1 LKESDIIKR
10 LQSLALKESLN
21 VDKDAFAAIA
31 SRADGSL
38 RDAEMLLDQLSLLD
52 KTISSD
58 MVQELVGL
66 IPENK
71 LLDLLDVALSADTV
85 HTVRQMRQVLDLGVD
100 PLSLV
105 SQLAS
110 LITNL
115 LAGSFNMH
123 QCEIREDGFFKRDF
137 PRKEELRQLCQALK
151 VLSEAEK
158 QLRVSGDRPTW
169 LTAALLQFAP
179 DHSFLPS
186 SANAS
191 TQQISRLSSFK
202 AGFSKEETAQESLQ
216 SRGLQTKDEQLS
228 ASQKFNISQQSTIST
243 SVPTLAMCM
252 ETKRRKRTSR
262 SRPLGIQAD
271 AKVHPAELPLDNV
284 YWSKPRSSDWWLQ
297 QQKHWVG
304 ADDMPATN
312 DVLLCTSDSSKP
324 VYSSGF
330 RRLHRQKLKGIW
342 NQVLQLIHSDSMQ
355 QFLLNHGNLLAISIA
370 NDDTHAITQLEF
382 QQLHHK
388 LKAER
393 SRSQICHALQMV
405 LNCPV
410 ELQIS
415 LLGRPPTLNTND
427 STIARIQEAE
437 YTKSQGTRR
446 ASCSRLRSEEEM
458 VEQSNNFHTRVILL
472 KEKGLNRSRA
482 RSKSEITGQLSN
494 SFPRI
499 KESGSRSFGGEY
511 TEWQTLK
518 DPQGQGE
525 KKVMKQQC
533 QRQKMQKLHE
543 KQTLHKP
550 ATTRGGVGLTSMS
563 EPLWNL
569 RFEQINPLLENHR
582 SILCWK
588 IAHSDKRK
596 RKSRGQRAKGK
607 SLLLGLVPC
616 TRSKLRKPITSPNL
630 RTRIGRSVESH
641 RCEQPIDLERWT
653 WPPTSS

>member
-21 VDKDAFAAIA
+21 VDKDAFTAIA

-58 MVQELVGL
+58 MVQELVGM

-137 PRKEELRQLCQALK
+137 PRKEEVRRLRQALK

-186 SANAS
+186 SANTS
-191 TQQISRLSSFK
+191 TQQITPRTSFK
-202 AGFSKEETAQESLQ
+202 AGFGKEETAQESLQ

-262 SRPLGIQAD
+262 SHPWGIQAD

-284 YWSKPRSSDWWLQ
+284 YWSNPRSSDWWLQ

-312 DVLLCTSDSSKP
+312 DVLLCMSDSSKP

-330 RRLHRQKLKGIW
+330 RRLHRRKLKGIW

-427 STIARIQEAE
+427 STIARMQEAE
-437 YTKSQGTRR
+437 YTKSQGTWR

-458 VEQSNNFHTRVILL
+458 VEQSNDFHTRVILL

-482 RSKSEITGQLSN
+482 RSKSEIAGQLSN

-499 KESGSRSFGGEY
+499 KESGSRSFGCEY

-525 KKVMKQQC
+525 KKVLKQQC
-533 QRQKMQKLHE
+533 QRQQMQKLHE

-550 ATTRGGVGLTSMS
+550 ATTRGGVGLTSIS

-569 RFEQINPLLENHR
+569 
-582 SILCWK
+582 
-588 IAHSDKRK
+588 
-596 RKSRGQRAKGK
+596 
-607 SLLLGLVPC
+607 
-616 TRSKLRKPITSPNL
+616 
-630 RTRIGRSVESH
+630 
-641 RCEQPIDLERWT
+641 
-653 WPPTSS
+653 